1 MNQQTFETGYA
12 AYQAGDW
19 ANAAAAF
26 SQAKST
32 GEHAGRVDHLLGNC
46 LMKLG
51 RFDDAAAAY
60 AEALED
66 ESYGMVG
73 ALSTNR
79 GRALMAAGRLE
90 EAVEALNRVP
100 EDSTYATPYKAY
112 TALAGAYR
120 ALGDVRNAG
129 IAYRNA
135 AIDEANPD
143 PSGSL
148 RKLGGCFMDLG
159 RPLDAIESYRTAL
172 DFANTSADTN
182 AINCDLGLAY
192 VAANRMPEAVDA
204 FDHATA
210 DGTFELTPEVQAAY
224 DAARNAVATLTSP
237 QQPSETDDL
246 LAAAG
251 YGYPVDPLDPTGSTS
266 ADLMPSPEDTG
277 FFSVSEEELVNDD
290 RRRRKS
296 NGGKVFVI
304 VVILVLLIAG
314 AAGFAYFSGF
324 GWPTQ
329 ESVVQS
335 AFTEK
340 TNQGDVDKYLARSL
354 NDDARVYLAQII
366 PGGAT
371 VNITGVNRAMSNS
384 EVMVTAKLADGGEQS
399 YTFSLV
405 RDGIGWK
412 ISDINPVFTSLGN
425 EQATLSTTPAPAP
438 EANNEQNKDAANSE
452 SKPSDSQQ
460 GDSQSSDSQQSEDNS
475 GDEGSS
481 TEEGTVST
489 E

>member
-73 ALSTNR
+73 ALNTNR

-90 EAVEALNRVP
+90 EAVEALSKAP
-100 EDSTYATPYKAY
+100 EDSSYATPYKAY
-112 TALAGAYR
+112 TALASAYR

-143 PSGSL
+143 PSASL

-172 DFANTSADTN
+172 DFASSSADTN
-182 AINCDLGLAY
+182 AINCELGLAY
-192 VAANRMPEAVDA
+192 VAANRMSEAVDA

-224 DAARNAVATLTSP
+224 DAARNAVAALTGP

-277 FFSVSEEELVNDD
+277 FFSVSEEELVKDD
-290 RRRRKS
+290 RRRRKRS
-296 NGGKVFVI
+296 GGKVFVVII
-304 VVILVLLIAG
+304 VVLLLVAG

-329 ESVVQS
+329 ESVVQN
-335 AFTEK
+335 AFSEK
-340 TNQGDVDKYLARSL
+340 SNQGDVNKYLAGSL
-354 NDDARVYLAQII
+354 NDDTRVYLAQII
-366 PGGAT
+366 PAGAN
-371 VNITGVNRAMSNS
+371 VNITGVNRSMSNS
-384 EVMVTAKLADGGEQS
+384 EVMVTATLADGGEQS

-425 EQATLSTTPAPAP
+425 EQATLGTTPAPAP
-438 EANNEQNKDAANSE
+438 AANTEQNKEAANPESQGEE
-452 SKPSDSQQ
+452 SKQSESQQ
-460 GDSQSSDSQQSEDNS
+460 GEGNS
-475 GDEGSS
+475 GEEGSS